1 MFVSHL
7 ENQLNNVTSTQNGA
21 KAYRSTLN
29 ACLDLFGKIGAC
41 REDLNQA
48 KQLFSKAYEENP
60 QLATQILF
68 WARDVRGSQ
77 GERKVFKELLKDLA
91 SIDPQI
97 VQKLIPLVPE
107 FGRWDDLLIL
117 EDTSVWDNVLDSF
130 RQQLDKDLK
139 AKEGQISLL
148 AKWLPSINAS
158 SKDSKRQGRKIAAF
172 LGYSEKQYRKT
183 LSALRSKIKIVEQKM
198 CANEWENIEYSKVP
212 SRASFMYR
220 NAFKNHDGLRYTE
233 FLEDVASGKVKI
245 NASTLYPYEIVY
257 QFLFGEGEV
266 GDQTLELLWNN
277 LPNYLEDQQEG
288 FNGLVVADVS
298 GSMYGKPMAVS
309 ISLAMYIAERNQS
322 EVWKNKFLTFTD
334 EPSLETIKGSNLRE
348 KIRNLQKSKWGYN
361 TDLVKVF
368 EAILQAAKVGK
379 VPQDQMPQK
388 LIIVSDMEFDEA
400 CPENDLTNFEHIS
413 HLFEKAGYK
422 LPDLIFWNV
431 NSGSS
436 VPVTVHDSGTAL
448 LSGCSPSALKAIFSD
463 HITPLS
469 VMLESVDS
477 ERYLPIKQV
486 FA

>member
-1 MFVSHL
+1 MFVDHL
-7 ENQLNNVTSTQNGA
+7 ENQLNKVTITQ
-21 KAYRSTLN
+21 N

-48 KQLFSKAYEENP
+48 KQLFAKAYEENA

-68 WARDVRGSQ
+68 WVRDIRGGQ

-91 SIDPQI
+91 SIDPQV

-158 SKDSKRQGRKIAAF
+158 SKDSKRQGRKIANF

-220 NAFKNHDGLRYTE
+220 NAFKSHDSQRYTE
-233 FLEDVASGKVKI
+233 FLADVASGKVKI
-245 NASTLYPYEIVY
+245 NTSTLYPYEIVY

-298 GSMYGKPMAVS
+298 GSMVTNSKGKPMAVS

-334 EPSLETIKGSNLRE
+334 KPSLETIKGSTLQE
-348 KIRNLQKSKWGYN
+348 KISNLGNSDWGYN
-361 TDLVKVF
+361 TNLVKVF

-388 LIIVSDMEFDEA
+388 LILVSDMEFDEA
-400 CPENDLTNFEHIS
+400 CQDNDLTNFEHIS
-413 HLFEKAGYK
+413 HMFEKAGYK

-448 LSGCSPSALKAIFSD
+448 LSGYSPSALKAIFSED
-463 HITPLS
+463 ITPLS

-477 ERYLPIKQV
+477 ERYLPVKLV
-486 FA
+486 F